1 MLVKIKNN
9 FIRQWKYVLV
19 LMIFFSLSQAALS
32 QFNSEIGYTASYM
45 PAKSV
50 NLIIDRYNANQ
61 EMIEEMKNFK
71 YISGFNAGL
80 SYRSG
85 MMRFG
90 AFWESQTAKKM
101 GTEGNLIGSD
111 PGTEKKLYFYFNSV
125 SGGLALIRD
134 HIGIGTTVD
143 YNFFRLKTNKSG
155 VSNRVDVIKE
165 DYMSSKAYLIFYLR
179 VNNKLGIELKPYAR
193 FPWTKADMYPLGDY
207 LLLERQE
214 DFHFSDFLQYGI
226 SFNILNGKQGD

>member
-9 FIRQWKYVLV
+9 FIRQWKFVSVL
-19 LMIFFSLSQAALS
+19 LILIALYNS
-32 QFNSEIGYTASYM
+32 ASAQFNSEIGYTASFM

-50 NLIIDRYNANQ
+50 NLIIDNYNKNQ
-61 EMIEEMKNFK
+61 EMIEEMKDFK

-80 SYRSG
+80 SYKAG
-85 MMRFG
+85 LMRFG

-101 GTEGNLIGSD
+101 GTEGNLIGNI
-111 PGTEKKLYFYFNSV
+111 PGVEKKLYFYFNSV
-125 SGGLALIRD
+125 SGGLALIKD
-134 HIGIGTTVD
+134 HVGIGTTVD

-165 DYMSSKAYLIFYLR
+165 NYMSSKAYLIFYLR
-179 VNNKLGIELKPYAR
+179 VNNKLGVELKPYAR
-193 FPWTKADMYPLGDY
+193 FPWNKVDLYPLSDY
-207 LLLERQE
+207 LNIERQA
-214 DFHFSDFLQYGI
+214 DFQFSDFIQYGI